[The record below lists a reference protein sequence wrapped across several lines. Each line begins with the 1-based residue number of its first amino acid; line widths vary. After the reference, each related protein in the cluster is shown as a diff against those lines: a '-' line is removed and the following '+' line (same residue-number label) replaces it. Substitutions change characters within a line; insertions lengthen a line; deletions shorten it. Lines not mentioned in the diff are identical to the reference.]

1 MIGGCKQVQEF
12 DVGVIGCGPAGLS
25 AAVNA
30 KIRGKSVQVF
40 GAEICS
46 PKLERAPWVDN
57 YLGFAHVSGE
67 DLRDKFVEH
76 AHSMGLQILRSR
88 VDSIYPDESGFTII
102 AKAELYHVRSL
113 VIATGISYAS
123 YLPGER
129 DFLGRGVSYCGTCD
143 GPLYRG
149 KTVAVVA
156 YTAEGIQEANYLSTV
171 AGKVYFIPQM
181 ESWEGLDDSISV
193 ITGKPAGILG
203 DQKVTHLVCRDNQ
216 LAIDGVFIF
225 RDVTPAEQMLAELD
239 VRRGE
244 IVVDRS
250 LATNVPGVFAA
261 GDCTGRPF
269 QLAKAVGEGLVA
281 GLSAAA
287 YIEKLV
293 HDN

>member
-1 MIGGCKQVQEF
+1 MQECE
-12 DVGVIGCGPAGLS
+12 VAVVGCGPAGLS
-25 AAVNA
+25 AAINA
-30 KIRGKSVQVF
+30 KIRGKSVLILGSEV
-40 GAEICS
+40 CS

-57 YLGFAHVSGE
+57 YLGFDHITGE
-67 DLRDKFVEH
+67 ELRDRYL
-76 AHSMGLQILRSR
+76 AHTESLGLEILHSR
-88 VDSIYPDESGFTII
+88 VDSIFADEEGFTIV
-102 AKAELYHVRSL
+102 AKTELYRARSV
-113 VIATGISYAS
+113 VIATGVAHAA

-156 YTAEGIQEANYLSTV
+156 YTEEGVAEANYLSAV

-181 ESWEGLDDSISV
+181 EKWTGLKEGIEVLP
-193 ITGKPAGILG
+193 GKPAGILG
-203 DQKVTHLVCRDNQ
+203 DQQVSHLVCKGCQ
-216 LAIDGVFIF
+216 LDVDGVFIF
-225 RDVTPAEQMLAELD
+225 RDVTPPEQLLSGLE

-250 LATNVPGVFAA
+250 MATNIPGVFAA
-261 GDCTGRPF
+261 GDCTGRPL

-287 YIEKLV
+287 WVEQQ
-293 HDN
+293 HS